1 MRRLVLHGATLGCT
15 HGSSTAL
22 LSIVPGRRPNALVA
36 TVRDHASLMNIAPF
50 GLCSS
55 LSNPRVAAATAAA
68 QGNLTPQ
75 YCVPHTPGPWTQPE
89 PAVDVDGVEALHEC
103 ATCRCAWGGRISV
116 KPSPEVSVSDDR
128 SNASDDRSN
137 ASL

>member
-15 HGSSTAL
+15 HGSSTAF
-22 LSIVPGRRPNALVA
+22 LSIAPGRRAGALVA

-55 LSNPRVAAATAAA
+55 LSNPRVAAATAASR
-68 QGNLTPQ
+68 GDLTPQ
-75 YCVPHTPGPWTQPE
+75 FCVPHTPGPWTQSD
-89 PAVDVDGVEALHEC
+89 PATEVDGVEALHEG

-116 KPSPEVSVSDDR
+116 KSSEVSASDER